1 MGRRRERTSWT
12 RVDMLQ
18 DRRARGPLGG
28 GVRTRRNSTSTGG
41 ARVAKLQPEVIEK
54 ELISEFSCVEVRELE
69 ELSNGFTKI
78 R

>member
-1 MGRRRERTSWT
+1 MGRRRERTRWSQVDFLHQHQDSRGT
-12 RVDMLQ
+12 QGGRV
-18 DRRARGPLGG
+18 RA
-28 GVRTRRNSTSTGG
+28 RRNSTSTTV
-41 ARVAKLQPEVIEK
+41 VAKLQPEVIER